1 MTHAASKQC
10 FDDMYHSTATA
21 RTTLSVS
28 ERGKELF
35 CLQDTASE
43 LVAFACLRAWL
54 ERASKRVKI
63 RAVRYC
69 ITTCTVV
76 PYYCGSGL
84 HFVG

>member
-43 LVAFACLRAWL
+43 LVAWL

-69 ITTCTVV
+69 ITACTVV